1 MAGLPV
7 LYVFVRTDMN
17 SMNPGKAQAHS
28 GHAANAFVQRY
39 VIGPM
44 KNGDD
49 IVPVVQEWISATP
62 QGFGTQ
68 INLKA
73 SWSDVMNAVNK
84 ADEQGFAN
92 GIVIDPTYPYSVD
105 AEIFSLIYPTNH
117 TAQPVV
123 NANGNYTCFRKE
135 ATAAYI
141 FGYKEDLFDI
151 VGQFPLH
158 P

>member
-1 MAGLPV
+1 MADIPV

-17 SMNPGKAQAHS
+17 SMTPGKAQAHS
-28 GHAANAFVQRY
+28 GHAANAFVQRN
-39 VIGPM
+39 VIEPM
-44 KNGDD
+44 KHGDD
-49 IVPVVQEWISATP
+49 INPLVQEWMSATS

-73 SWSDVMNAVNK
+73 PWAAVVDAVNQ
-84 ADEQGFAN
+84 AEQMGFAQ
-92 GIVIDPTYPYSVD
+92 GVVIDPTYPYTVD

-117 TAQPVV
+117 TAQPIP
-123 NANGNYTCFRKE
+123 NASGGYTCFRKE

-141 FGYKEDLFDI
+141 FGYKEELFTI